1 MSKLIEFFSE
11 VNMASPYILTPTAF
25 MFSLAFTMILSG
37 FMLVTYKMCH
47 NSLTYNKNFNVTL
60 LMLSFISTVLL
71 ALVQNNPLLSLGVL
85 GSLSICRIRTNTRD
99 PRDIG
104 FVFWALTI
112 GISSA
117 VGAFIVGILS
127 SLILGVV
134 LIIFNRNVKNKKS
147 LMMVV
152 RGSKSQ
158 MDRVQEMLGRTH
170 GSTIQSKNIFIDS
183 FEFVYELKVKP
194 TEEEFILSMLNEMEG
209 IHGVNVL
216 APETKVA

>member
-1 MSKLIEFFSE
+1 MSKLIEFFSQGSL
-11 VNMASPYILTPTAF
+11 ASPYILTPTAL

-117 VGAFIVGILS
+117 VGAFIVGISS